1 MATKKQKMVDL
12 KPKADKITEEHLN
25 ELQSVV
31 SSINALQFEIGKIEA
46 QKHELIHR
54 LSGSQSRVA
63 ELQDTFEKEYGSY
76 DININDGTINRTKD
90 GE

>member
-46 QKHELIHR
+46 QKHELVHR

-63 ELQDTFEKEYGSY
+63 VLQDTFEKEYGSY
-76 DININDGTINRTKD
+76 DININDGTINRSKD